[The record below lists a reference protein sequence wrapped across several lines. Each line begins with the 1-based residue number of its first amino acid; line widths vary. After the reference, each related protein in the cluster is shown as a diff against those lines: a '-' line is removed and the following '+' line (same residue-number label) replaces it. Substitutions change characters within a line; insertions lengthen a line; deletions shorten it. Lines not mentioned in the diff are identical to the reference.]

1 MKKKGFIFDLDGVI
15 VDTAKYHYRAWKT
28 IANQLGIEFTEEDNE
43 KLKGVSR
50 KRSLDILLSLGNVNA
65 TEQEKQNWM
74 DSKNEEYL
82 KYIRGMNA
90 DEVLPDVPKVLDF
103 LITKK
108 QPIAL
113 GSASKNAKEILSKI
127 NLISKFNVLVD
138 GNEVTKAKPDP
149 EVFVKG
155 ALQMGVA
162 PEDCV
167 VFEDAAAGIE
177 AAKSAGM
184 IAIAIGEKENLP
196 NADYYFND
204 FTEIETSF
212 LEQV

>member
-113 GSASKNAKEILSKI
+113 GSASKNAREILSKI
-127 NLISKFNVLVD
+127 NLISKFDVLVD
-138 GNEVTKAKPDP
+138 GNEVAKAKPDP
-149 EVFVKG
+149 EVFMKG
-155 ALQMGVA
+155 ALQMGMA

>member
-113 GSASKNAKEILSKI
+113 GSASKNAREILSKI
-127 NLISKFNVLVD
+127 NLISKFDVLVD

-149 EVFVKG
+149 EVFMKG
-155 ALQMGVA
+155 ALQMGMA